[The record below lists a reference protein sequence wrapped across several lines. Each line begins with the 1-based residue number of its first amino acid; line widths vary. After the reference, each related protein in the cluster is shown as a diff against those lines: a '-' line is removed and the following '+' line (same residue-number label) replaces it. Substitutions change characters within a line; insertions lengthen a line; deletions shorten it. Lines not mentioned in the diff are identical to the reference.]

1 MEIFHLRPAFAWRWL
16 ARGKRANNFGVF
28 LDAVCFF
35 RRWLLDNPTDRR
47 TNRFLPSRRTGPA
60 QAIVGPF
67 YLHEQIRTST
77 VIPKPNVN
85 SKNIR
90 KTFPPP
96 FATKQSQP
104 NHHLLLSW
112 SLSTLYTALT
122 SRVWSFPAR
131 PLILPLR
138 AINPR

>member
-85 SKNIR
+85 SK
-90 KTFPPP
+90 KFAKP
-96 FATKQSQP
+96 F
-104 NHHLLLSW
+104 HLL
-112 SLSTLYTALT
+112 
-122 SRVWSFPAR
+122 SRRSNHNQTITCFSVGRYPHCT
-131 PLILPLR
+131 
-138 AINPR
+138 PR